1 MTAARQPP
9 GGAPDIGA
17 RLRRLR
23 QAHKLSLDELAAASG
38 VSKSVLSQA
47 ERNRNNPTLSTLWR
61 IAGALD
67 IALPELLRAEPA
79 ADACDRL
86 TAHDTPVIRSR
97 DGKCLLRILGPVST
111 IGRLQWYDMTLEAGG
126 RLDSRPHDPGTREHL
141 TLLQG
146 RVTVRAGAAEHAL
159 EAGETLRYPA
169 DVRHV
174 ISNGDTVPAR
184 ALMVVLLG
192 RGGA

>member
-1 MTAARQPP
+1 MTAERELP

-47 ERNRNNPTLSTLWR
+47 ERNRNNPTLATLWR
-61 IAGALD
+61 IASALD
-67 IALPELLRAEPA
+67 IPLPELLRAEPA
-79 ADACDRL
+79 PDACDRL
-86 TAHDTPVIRSR
+86 AAQDTPLIRSR

-111 IGRLQWYDMTLEAGG
+111 IGRLQWYDMTLEQGG

-141 TLLQG
+141 TLLEG
-146 RVTVRAGAAEHAL
+146 RVVVRAGAAEHAL
-159 EAGETLRYPA
+159 DAGETLRYPA

-174 ISNGDTVPAR
+174 IANGGDRPAR

-192 RGGA
+192 SSGV